1 MISQYESMNEEQC
14 SGTEGKQDLT
24 GVEQGEREI
33 GEILEFW
40 KFVFL
45 QNLGYEILVAT
56 WSTRIDSVSF
66 RFEKFSY
73 SWKENG
79 GEGEII
85 FRIYRSL
92 VNRHD

>member
-33 GEILEFW
+33 GEILEG

-66 RFEKFSY
+66 RKIFVLLKRE
-73 SWKENG
+73 E
-79 GEGEII
+79 EII

>member
-1 MISQYESMNEEQC
+1 MNEEQC
-14 SGTEGKQDLT
+14 SEGKQDLT

-33 GEILEFW
+33 GEILEG

-66 RFEKFSY
+66 RSKNSRTLGNKMVEREK
-73 SWKENG
+73 
-79 GEGEII
+79 
-85 FRIYRSL
+85 
-92 VNRHD
+92 

>member
-14 SGTEGKQDLT
+14 SEGKQDLT

-66 RFEKFSY
+66 RKIFVLLER
-73 SWKENG
+73 KE
-79 GEGEII
+79 EII

>member
-66 RFEKFSY
+66 RKIFVLLER
-73 SWKENG
+73 KE
-79 GEGEII
+79 EII

>member
-33 GEILEFW
+33 REILEFW

-66 RFEKFSY
+66 RKIFVLLER
-73 SWKENG
+73 E
-79 GEGEII
+79 EEII

>member
-33 GEILEFW
+33 GEILEG

-45 QNLGYEILVAT
+45 QNLDYEILVAT

>member
-14 SGTEGKQDLT
+14 SEEKQDLT

-33 GEILEFW
+33 GEILEG

-66 RFEKFSY
+66 RKILVLLEREWRRGRNNFSDL
-73 SWKENG
+73 S
-79 GEGEII
+79 IA
-85 FRIYRSL
+85 R
-92 VNRHD
+92 

>member
-66 RFEKFSY
+66 RKIFVLLER
-73 SWKENG
+73 E
-79 GEGEII
+79 EEII

>member
-14 SGTEGKQDLT
+14 LGTEGKQDLT

-33 GEILEFW
+33 GEILEG

>member
-1 MISQYESMNEEQC
+1 MNEEQC
-14 SGTEGKQDLT
+14 SEGKQDLT

-33 GEILEFW
+33 GEILEG

-45 QNLGYEILVAT
+45 QNLGYEILIAT

>member
-14 SGTEGKQDLT
+14 SEGKQDLT

-33 GEILEFW
+33 GEILEG

-66 RFEKFSY
+66 RKIF
-73 SWKENG
+73 SWKE
-79 GEGEII
+79 
-85 FRIYRSL
+85 RKK
-92 VNRHD
+92 

>member
-14 SGTEGKQDLT
+14 SGTEGKQDLI

-33 GEILEFW
+33 GEILKG

>member
-14 SGTEGKQDLT
+14 SEGKQDLT

-33 GEILEFW
+33 GEILEG

-79 GEGEII
+79 EEEEII

>member
-14 SGTEGKQDLT
+14 SEGKQDLT

-33 GEILEFW
+33 GEILEG

-66 RFEKFSY
+66 RKIFVLLEREWWRGRNNFSDL
-73 SWKENG
+73 S
-79 GEGEII
+79 IA
-85 FRIYRSL
+85 R
-92 VNRHD
+92 

>member
-14 SGTEGKQDLT
+14 SEGKQDLT

-45 QNLGYEILVAT
+45 QNLGYEILVAI

-66 RFEKFSY
+66 RKIFVLLER
-73 SWKENG
+73 KE
-79 GEGEII
+79 EII

>member
-14 SGTEGKQDLT
+14 SEGKQDLT

-66 RFEKFSY
+66 RKIFVLLER
-73 SWKENG
+73 E
-79 GEGEII
+79 EEII